1 MPVLSRRSGRDERD
15 TLYPAELRPLIDDR
29 FVTSCDLFEEY
40 VSRQALAI
48 LRATGLAAACA
59 TPARVNEA
67 VSRAGLDPGIALVP
81 STWLLEMAAE
91 RGWVSRTG
99 DAGDEAVYVVDR
111 PLPSLSPDDVRDAQL
126 RHDPAC
132 LPAYEIAQLATTHYP
147 AVLRGSISGEQ
158 ALFGPEGI
166 LPWMKYFSNDNPIYA
181 LSNRIGAIAA
191 ASALPP
197 GEADILEIGTGLG
210 SGADALLELLE
221 ARQVASRY
229 LATDVSPLFL
239 KRARRLLATRHPQA
253 CVETA
258 ALDIDRPFAAQG
270 LAAASR
276 SLVFGVNVLHVAR
289 DLAATL
295 AELKR
300 VLRPEGTL
308 VMAECVRPFAGHPF
322 HFELPF
328 NLLATFRDAVRVPG
342 WRPNGGFLAPEQWRS
357 ALACNGFVDV
367 RIYPDIETIRD
378 AYPAFV
384 SAAVVARS
392 SD

>member
-15 TLYPAELRPLIDDR
+15 ALYPAELRALIDDR

-59 TPARVNEA
+59 TPACVREA
-67 VSRAGLDPGIALVP
+67 VSRAGLNPGIALVP

-91 RGWVSRTG
+91 RGWVARSG
-99 DAGDEAVYVVDR
+99 NGDEPSYLVDR
-111 PLPSLSPDDVRDAQL
+111 PLPALPPDEVRDAQAH
-126 RHDPAC
+126 HDPAC
-132 LPAYEIAQLATTHYP
+132 LPAYDIAQLAATHYP
-147 AVLRGSISGEQ
+147 AVLRGSLSGEQ

-191 ASALPP
+191 ASALAP

-221 ARQVASRY
+221 TRQVACRY

-239 KRARRLLATRHPQA
+239 KRARRLLAARHPRA

-258 ALDIDRPFAAQG
+258 ALDIDRPFAGQG

-300 VLRPEGTL
+300 VLRPGGVL
-308 VMAECVRPFAGHPF
+308 VMAECVRPFAGRPF
-322 HFELPF
+322 YLELPF
-328 NLLATFRDAVRVPG
+328 NLLATFRDAIRVPG

-357 ALACNGFVDV
+357 ALACNGFADV
-367 RIYPDIETIRD
+367 RIYPDIEAIRD
-378 AYPAFV
+378 EYPAFV
-384 SAAVVARS
+384 SAAVIARRG
-392 SD
+392 D